1 MRGRIIGVYALLSA
15 SASQAERVSEPYA
28 KVGYWEITTD
38 NHSVCVMKSV
48 YPGKVADG
56 DQALIIGYNGR
67 QKAAV
72 LSWTPRKPELPALT
86 DSLNLE
92 LSFLK
97 GRSLNESWGSQ
108 PFEIEKS
115 ADTYSFIH
123 VFKGSTD
130 SDRFLRDLASHDA
143 LALFFGPGLL
153 TSLPLKASD
162 AVAKLRECSS
172 KIAEQ
177 DVSDAVPN
185 WALRVSS

>member
-1 MRGRIIGVYALLSA
+1 MRGRMIGVCALLSA
-15 SASQAERVSEPYA
+15 SAAQAERVSEPYA
-28 KVGYWEITTD
+28 KVGYWEITTE
-38 NHSVCVMKSV
+38 NHSVCVMKSG

-56 DQALIIGYNGR
+56 DQALMVAYNAQ
-67 QKAAV
+67 QKTAV

-86 DSLNLE
+86 DSLDLE

-108 PFEIEKS
+108 PFQVAKL

-123 VFKGSTD
+123 VFKGSTA

-143 LALFFGPGLL
+143 LALFFGPGML

-162 AVAKLRECSS
+162 AVTKLRECSS
-172 KIAEQ
+172 KIVER
-177 DVSDAVPN
+177 DGSDR
-185 WALRVSS
+185 LQK